1 MVNHNLRKLGQAA
14 DAAGVMTPPQSTEW
28 LHWLVLVGLAVSGFV
43 IVVEGEAS

>member
-1 MVNHNLRKLGQAA
+1 LRKLGPAV
-14 DAAGVMTPPQSTEW
+14 DPAGVMTAPQSTAW